1 MDATIYVVWDKPNII
16 CYAGGT
22 QKSVQKI
29 KGFFFDFL
37 KKKDKNND
45 FLTKISVLN
54 SFLGYF
60 ATLANLSRLNNT
72 KIELSKSSNLV
83 VPLFTKGL

>member
-1 MDATIYVVWDKPNII
+1 M
-16 CYAGGT
+16 YAGGT

-29 KGFFFDFL
+29 KGFFFDFF

>member
-1 MDATIYVVWDKPNII
+1 MKKGYISKTT
-16 CYAGGT
+16 AGGT
-22 QKSVQKI
+22 KKCTQKNQ
-29 KGFFFDFL
+29 GFFSGFS
-37 KKKDKNND
+37 KKNHQNID

-83 VPLFTKGL
+83 DPLFTKGL